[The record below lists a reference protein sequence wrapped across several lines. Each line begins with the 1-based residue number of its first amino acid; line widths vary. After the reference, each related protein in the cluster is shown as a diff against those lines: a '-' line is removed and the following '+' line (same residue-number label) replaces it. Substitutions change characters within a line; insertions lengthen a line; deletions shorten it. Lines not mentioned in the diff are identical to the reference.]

1 RPHTPLPGHRGA
13 GPRSAG
19 LQRRPRAVMS
29 REGFAYV
36 AGGAGAELTLRA
48 NRAAFERWAIVPRV
62 LRDVSV
68 RDPSIDLFGDR
79 LPAPI
84 VLAPVGVLEM
94 AHREA
99 DAAVARAAARAA
111 VPMILSSQASCPM
124 EPCPAMGNGPRW

>member
-1 RPHTPLPGHRGA
+1 
-13 GPRSAG
+13 
-19 LQRRPRAVMS
+19 MS

-84 VLAPVGVLEM
+84 LFALVGVLVM
-94 AHREA
+94 AHRQS
-99 DAAVARAAARAA
+99 DAAA
-111 VPMILSSQASCPM
+111 VRPSASVPGPLSLLSPVSWPLEA
-124 EPCPAMGNGPRW
+124 